1 MATSGNRIVEAVKL
15 INPDAQFSVIEED
28 IDKIEWHNGT
38 TPIAKADIEA
48 RLTEADNLIEA
59 EINKKASGKQKLLDL
74 GLTEE
79 EVKALIGI

>member
-15 INPDAQFSVIEED
+15 INPDAQFSVTDED
-28 IDKIEWHNGT
+28 INKIEWHNGT
-38 TPIAKADIEA
+38 TPITKADIEA
-48 RLTEADNLIEA
+48 RLIEADNLIEA

-79 EVKALIGI
+79 EVKALIGV